1 MKKGD
6 AVTQGQI
13 IGKSGTNELD
23 KEIGYFMLAYLA
35 QKKDDLDLSIKYYEE
50 VLDINPNNSG
60 AMNNLA
66 NSLYERNHCQ
76 WHGEKYRFPEY
87 VDRKKAI
94 ELKKQAAKLGDSF
107 AQKWLEDKNIKWK

>member
-1 MKKGD
+1 MAEKWAQKLL
-6 AVTQGQI
+6 
-13 IGKSGTNELD
+13 ELD

-66 NSLYERNHCQ
+66 NSLS
-76 WHGEKYRFPEY
+76 
-87 VDRKKAI
+87 I
-94 ELKKQAAKLGDSF
+94 DS
-107 AQKWLEDKNIKWK
+107 IR